1 MSFTSSNIAHLDRK
15 SLANPQRMQLAE
27 QWRQDWVVNAEEG
40 TTVDDVL
47 NPTYWAS
54 VATQFQVFDKIEV
67 RLETGEWILELIV
80 MSVGRTHATVYLAK
94 RYDLKE
100 LADPGDQHD
109 HRSDFEVIW
118 RGIQLKFGVQ
128 RRSDKAWIQ
137 DGFKSKD
144 LAQSW
149 LENYE
154 RTIGSN

>member
-1 MSFTSSNIAHLDRK
+1 MSFTSTSTAPTDRK

-100 LADPGDQHD
+100 LADPGVQQ
-109 HRSDFEVIW
+109 DFPKAFEITW
-118 RGIQLKFGVQ
+118 RGIQRKFCVKRIADDTYVQ
-128 RRSDKAWIQ
+128 ESLPTKEA
-137 DGFKSKD
+137 
-144 LAQSW
+144 AQVW
-149 LENYE
+149 LDSHE
-154 RTIGSN
+154 RAMQR

>member
-1 MSFTSSNIAHLDRK
+1 MSFTSTSTAPTDRK

-94 RYDLKE
+94 RYDL
-100 LADPGDQHD
+100 
-109 HRSDFEVIW
+109 
-118 RGIQLKFGVQ
+118 
-128 RRSDKAWIQ
+128 
-137 DGFKSKD
+137 
-144 LAQSW
+144 
-149 LENYE
+149 
-154 RTIGSN
+154 